1 MTDGWVYRRP
11 DDDDWTAA
19 QQTPPAVAPPA
30 SHWWSDALNDP
41 WRDPH
46 SPVALVPPV
55 ERAHAPVPEPLAEP
69 DHTRRRT
76 LWTVAGAAVLAG
88 VLAGVLGGAMGVR
101 FGDDRQTTR
110 SVLGSTASPPQR
122 APDSLAAVARMVL
135 PSVVTIRVPVDGSVS
150 LGSGFVASADGHII
164 TNDHVVSGGS
174 GVASVIFDDGTSS
187 PAKLIGSD
195 PESDVAVL
203 QVQQRGNVHPAL
215 LGDSDA
221 VVVGDSVVAV
231 GSPLALRGTVTAGIV
246 SALDR
251 PIATSSDNGMTRYYA
266 AIQTDAAVNHGNSGG
281 PLVDAAGQVV
291 GINAVI
297 KSMAGSEESAGN
309 IGLAFA
315 IPINHARRVAEEII
329 SDGKAHRTVLGAEVE
344 EAFRGAAGG
353 VRLGEVVATG
363 PAAEAGMRTGDVVTS
378 FGGRPLSEPTDLIAL
393 VRKTAPGD
401 VVEVTYK
408 RGPTSHD
415 TSVTLV
421 ADAD

>member
-1 MTDGWVYRRP
+1 MTDGWGFRRP
-11 DDDDWTAA
+11 DDDDRTAA
-19 QQTPPAVAPPA
+19 QHTPPAVAPPA
-30 SHWWSDALNDP
+30 SFWWSDALNDP

-46 SPVALVPPV
+46 SPVALVPPA

-101 FGDDRQTTR
+101 FSDDRQAAR
-110 SVLGSTASPPQR
+110 SILGSTASPPQR
-122 APDSLAAVARMVL
+122 APESLAAVASMLL
-135 PSVVTIRVPVDGSVS
+135 PSVVTVRVPVDGSVS

-164 TNDHVVSGGS
+164 TNDHVVSGSS
-174 GVASVIFDDGTSS
+174 GVVSVIFDDGTSS
-187 PAKLIGSD
+187 PAKVIGTD

-203 QVQQRGNVHPAL
+203 QVKRGELHPAL

-221 VVVGDSVVAV
+221 VAVGDAVVAI

-251 PIATSSDNGMTRYYA
+251 PIATDAENGTTRYYA

-329 SDGKAHRTVLGAEVE
+329 SAGRAHRTVIGAEVE
-344 EAFRGAAGG
+344 ESFRGPAGG
-353 VRLGEVVATG
+353 VRLGEVTATG

-378 FGGRPLSEPTDLIAL
+378 FDGRPLSEPTDLIAL
-393 VRKTAPGD
+393 VRKTAPGE

-408 RGPTSHD
+408 RGSTSHD
-415 TSVTLV
+415 AAVTLV

>member
-1 MTDGWVYRRP
+1 MTDGWGYRRP
-11 DDDDWTAA
+11 DDDDWTAT

-30 SHWWSDALNDP
+30 SFWWSDALNDP

-46 SPVALVPPV
+46 SPVALVPPAARV
-55 ERAHAPVPEPLAEP
+55 SAPVPEPLAEP
-69 DHTRRRT
+69 DPTRRRT
-76 LWTVAGAAVLAG
+76 LWTVAGVAVLAG

-101 FGDDRQTTR
+101 FSDDRTVAR
-110 SVLGSTASPPQR
+110 SVLGQAAATPQR

-135 PSVVTIRVPVDGSVS
+135 PSVVTIRVPVEGSVS
-150 LGSGFVASADGHII
+150 LGSGFVAGPEGHII

-187 PAKLIGSD
+187 PAKVIGAD

-203 QVQQRGNVHPAL
+203 QVQRKDVRPAQ

-221 VVVGDSVVAV
+221 VAVGDSVVAV

-251 PIATSSDNGMTRYYA
+251 PIVTNADDGGTRYYA

-297 KSMAGSEESAGN
+297 KSMGGSEESAGN

-329 SDGKAHRTVLGAEVE
+329 ADGRAHRTVIGAEVE
-344 EAFRGAAGG
+344 EAFRGPAGG
-353 VRLGEVVATG
+353 VRLGEVVAAG
-363 PAAEAGMRTGDVVTS
+363 PAAEAGLRQGDVVTS
-378 FGGRPLSEPTDLIAL
+378 FAGRPLSEPTDLIAL
-393 VRKTAPGD
+393 VRKTAPGE
-401 VVEVTYK
+401 VVQVTYK
-408 RGPTSHD
+408 RGPSSHNA
-415 TSVTLV
+415 SVTLV